1 MIGRVDSF
9 GCFRQSHL
17 GAPVSHPHT
26 QAHTSFRQH
35 QKNMAVEPSPEKLV
49 HFYDELTEAQAS
61 IPTRSY
67 KEFLIKWGY
76 DAEQADRLC
85 SRLDKGTGVIH
96 RKDLC
101 KPNEIPSNTL
111 PALRDIQILNSDM
124 NQKQAESIM
133 LYVVDVIRRKKSKK
147 DQLEDLKK
155 RLEEVYGRGWNCYM
169 TDGKFYSVCSH
180 EAGTSLVFLL
190 NEMVYGVF
198 RTPYTSKH

>member
-1 MIGRVDSF
+1 
-9 GCFRQSHL
+9 
-17 GAPVSHPHT
+17 
-26 QAHTSFRQH
+26 
-35 QKNMAVEPSPEKLV
+35 MAVEPSAETLV

-76 DAEQADRLC
+76 DPEQADRLC
-85 SRLDKGTGVIH
+85 SRLDRGTGVIH

-101 KPNEIPSNTL
+101 KPNEILCNTL
-111 PALRDIQILNSDM
+111 PALRDVQILNSDM

-133 LYVVDVIRRKKSKK
+133 LYVVDVIKRKKSKK

-155 RLEEVYGRGWNCYM
+155 RLEEVYGKGWNCYM

-190 NEMVYGVF
+190 NDMVYGVF
-198 RTPYTSKH
+198 RTPCASKH